1 MDPTLDNRMILGGM
15 GNLRLAPHV
24 RAGRGVAP
32 VPSVGAGPRT
42 SATPDGSAASAA
54 AGERVSISS
63 EARAAFEQALGRAA
77 GAENRSGSSEVARA
91 PEPPP
96 WSAEGI
102 DPRLP
107 APGELQETAPPM
119 ATGDRA
125 RVASALAAYTE
136 SAEPS
141 HAAPPSGPSP
151 GDVEPATRLPAG
163 LYA

>member
-32 VPSVGAGPRT
+32 APSVSPGPRT

-77 GAENRSGSSEVARA
+77 GAENRSGSAEAVRGPA
-91 PEPPP
+91 PPP
-96 WSAEGI
+96 WSAEGVG
-102 DPRLP
+102 PRPP
-107 APGELQETAPPM
+107 ASGEPQETAPPM
-119 ATGDRA
+119 AAGDRA
-125 RVASALAAYTE
+125 RVASALAAYAE

-141 HAAPPSGPSP
+141 RAATPSGPSP
-151 GDVEPATRLPAG
+151 GDDEPTTRLPAG